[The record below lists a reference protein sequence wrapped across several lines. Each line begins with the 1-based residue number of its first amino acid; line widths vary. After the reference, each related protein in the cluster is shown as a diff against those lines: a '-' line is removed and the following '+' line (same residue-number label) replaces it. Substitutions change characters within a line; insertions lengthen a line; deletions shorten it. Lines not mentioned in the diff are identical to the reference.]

1 MNFSFL
7 HFIQLEKILFEE
19 IINQYEQND
28 TGKFILLIFLLFL
41 YLLLSAALNA
51 YKIYVNVTFSPTA
64 RSFMDFLLNPFYN
77 IYHFIAD
84 KDFHKNYFY
93 FFINGIIC
101 FIIDFFDCVYNEY
114 LILECFGLEYDTKYE
129 IERRSKLINF
139 LDYILGKDDE
149 ESNSIL

>member
-1 MNFSFL
+1 MNKNF
-7 HFIQLEKILFEE
+7 
-19 IINQYEQND
+19 N
-28 TGKFILLIFLLFL
+28 G
-41 YLLLSAALNA
+41 
-51 YKIYVNVTFSPTA
+51 
-64 RSFMDFLLNPFYN
+64 
-77 IYHFIAD
+77 
-84 KDFHKNYFY
+84 NYFY
-93 FFINGIIC
+93 FFINEIIC